1 MVSFLF
7 LISGLLAGSFA
18 NVCILRLPKN
28 EDIFFKRSVCFN
40 CKKKLLWYLNI
51 PIFSY
56 LYLAGYSNCCGKKI
70 SKQYPIIELTTG
82 ILFLINSIFF
92 DFFQAITISIIF
104 FVLLLIIVIDF
115 YERVIF
121 DFMNYFLI
129 ISGIFVS
136 IINPNLNPENIT
148 ALNSIITIIIGF
160 ILFYFLRELFKKKR
174 NIEALGMGDVYLIA
188 GLGAWLGFEKF
199 LYILSISSIL
209 GIFYYLL
216 KNSKDENFEI
226 PYGSALGISFILLM
240 YSSNFLQIFI

>member
-1 MVSFLF
+1 
-7 LISGLLAGSFA
+7 
-18 NVCILRLPKN
+18 
-28 EDIFFKRSVCFN
+28 
-40 CKKKLLWYLNI
+40 
-51 PIFSY
+51 
-56 LYLAGYSNCCGKKI
+56 
-70 SKQYPIIELTTG
+70 
-82 ILFLINSIFF
+82 
-92 DFFQAITISIIF
+92 
-104 FVLLLIIVIDF
+104 
-115 YERVIF
+115 
-121 DFMNYFLI
+121 MNYFLI

-148 ALNSIITIIIGF
+148 PLNSIITSIVGF
-160 ILFYFLRELFKKKR
+160 SLFYLLRELFKKKR

-216 KNSKDENFEI
+216 KSSKDENFEI

>member
-148 ALNSIITIIIGF
+148 ALNSIITSIIGF
-160 ILFYFLRELFKKKR
+160 SLFYFLRELLKKKR

>member
-1 MVSFLF
+1 
-7 LISGLLAGSFA
+7 
-18 NVCILRLPKN
+18 
-28 EDIFFKRSVCFN
+28 
-40 CKKKLLWYLNI
+40 
-51 PIFSY
+51 
-56 LYLAGYSNCCGKKI
+56 
-70 SKQYPIIELTTG
+70 
-82 ILFLINSIFF
+82 
-92 DFFQAITISIIF
+92 
-104 FVLLLIIVIDF
+104 
-115 YERVIF
+115 
-121 DFMNYFLI
+121 MNYFLI

-148 ALNSIITIIIGF
+148 ALNSIITSIIGF
-160 ILFYFLRELFKKKR
+160 SLFYFLRELFKKKR

>member
-148 ALNSIITIIIGF
+148 ALNSIITSIIGF
-160 ILFYFLRELFKKKR
+160 SLFYFLRELFKKK
-174 NIEALGMGDVYLIA
+174 E
-188 GLGAWLGFEKF
+188 
-199 LYILSISSIL
+199 IS
-209 GIFYYLL
+209 
-216 KNSKDENFEI
+216 KH
-226 PYGSALGISFILLM
+226 
-240 YSSNFLQIFI
+240 

>member
-28 EDIFFKRSVCFN
+28 EDIFFKRSLCFN

-56 LYLAGYSNCCGKKI
+56 LYLTGYSNCCGKKI

-148 ALNSIITIIIGF
+148 ALNSIITSIIGF
-160 ILFYFLRELFKKKR
+160 SLFYFLRELFKKKR

>member
-1 MVSFLF
+1 MVSFFF

-28 EDIFFKRSVCFN
+28 EDIFLKRSVCFN
-40 CKKKLLWYLNI
+40 CKKQLLWYLNI

-56 LYLAGYSNCCGKKI
+56 FYLSGYSNCCGKKI

-148 ALNSIITIIIGF
+148 PLNSIITSIVGF
-160 ILFYFLRELFKKKR
+160 SLFYLLRELFKKKR

-216 KNSKDENFEI
+216 KSSKDENFEI